1 MKSYEH
7 DQAKFKRACQSL
19 LKSDYLGAADEAR
32 TAYKRTLAQLKGK
45 FIQPK
50 VINLARAAANTV
62 MARWVR
68 ELTGITS
75 IHEYQKAQAEAKK
88 QGKTYQV
95 PDNIKAQIRPSNK
108 PKAKMREG
116 QSFSLDD
123 AINNTYKKRVA

>member
-1 MKSYEH
+1 MKSYEQ
-7 DQAKFKRACQSL
+7 DQAKFKRVCQSL

-32 TAYKRTLAQLKGK
+32 TAYKRTLAELKGK

-50 VINLARAAANTV
+50 VINLARAAENTV

-75 IHEYQKAQAEAKK
+75 IHEYQKAEAKK

-95 PDNIKAQIRPSNK
+95 PQNIKVQIRPSNK
-108 PKAKMREG
+108 PKAKKREG
-116 QSFSLDD
+116 QGFSLDD
-123 AINNTYKKRVA
+123 AINDTYRKRVA